1 MKNGFTKSIFKNT
14 KKKSIFLKLKQ
25 THPESYIVLSYQNLT
40 EWAVPHEL
48 KAKGSMVRNIENS
61 IKSVEVF

>member
-1 MKNGFTKSIFKNT
+1 VVIILDCKIKNEGT
-14 KKKSIFLKLKQ
+14 
-25 THPESYIVLSYQNLT
+25 ESYIVLSYQNLT